1 MSSAYMNE
9 LDILPLDTHYIALG
23 NTQYYTLTNLT
34 SVTQSPYLQTKAV
47 FRRDTTLPCLSVMSL
62 FNFSWVLPQVIG
74 RRYI

>member
-34 SVTQSPYLQTKAV
+34 SVTQSPYLHYKGS
-47 FRRDTTLPCLSVMSL
+47 LSKR
-62 FNFSWVLPQVIG
+62 FNCVSDVSIQFLVGSSTSYW
-74 RRYI
+74 